1 MTTELTSQDAADL
14 RLVATH
20 FNPPTAS
27 RINHI
32 AEKIDNMTATVAT
45 TFNARGPRAGSFN
58 AQVQELN
65 PGESVSKVREVDP
78 TMTVARLPFEMPEV
92 RQQAR
97 NAVAPAVS
105 RAKQITGGTYTVES
119 GDVVMGNGSMYVVV
133 VVKRVD

>member
-1 MTTELTSQDAADL
+1 
-14 RLVATH
+14 
-20 FNPPTAS
+20 
-27 RINHI
+27 
-32 AEKIDNMTATVAT
+32 MTATAATT

-65 PGESVSKVREVDP
+65 PGESVSKVREVNP
-78 TMTVARLPFEMPEV
+78 TMTVARLPVEMPEI

-105 RAKQITGGTYTVES
+105 RAKAITGGTYVVES
-119 GDVVMGNGSMYVVV
+119 GDVVTGAGSMYVVV